1 MGHVLSLKLVKA
13 GTDKE
18 VTDRA
23 NILNIVA
30 SDAIVDL
37 RDGYCV
43 CHRCNK
49 EYDLGESDEMD
60 EFGEHH
66 ILTTIINCI
75 HLYMCYK
82 KK

>member
-1 MGHVLSLKLVKA
+1 MGQVLSLQLVRA
-13 GTDKE
+13 GSGEK

-37 RDGYCV
+37 RDGYCM
-43 CHRCNK
+43 CYRCGK
-49 EYDLGESDEMD
+49 EYDLGESDETD

-66 ILTTIINCI
+66 ILTAIINCI
-75 HLYMCYK
+75 HLYKCYK
-82 KK
+82 KE